1 MCDNNLLLNIICAAE
16 AAGELDEP
24 IIPTPKIR
32 KYLVHPAHSNMD
44 GENHFYIFY
53 ENIRNFPLKFF
64 EYFRM
69 SITSFDEL
77 LKMLRPYLTKQ
88 QNKYKEPYQRRI
100 KTYSYDKVRKT
111 IQY

>member
-1 MCDNNLLLNIICAAE
+1 MCDNLLLNIICAAE

-24 IIPTPKIR
+24 TIPTLNVR
-32 KYLVHPAHSNMD
+32 KYWVHPVHSKIE
-44 GENHFYIFY
+44 GENNFFIFY
-53 ENIRNFPLKFF
+53 ENIRQFPLKFF

-88 QNKYKEPYQRRI
+88 QTNMRNPISAELRLI
-100 KTYSYDKVRKT
+100 VT
-111 IQY
+111 IR